1 MELHNLPYLFI
12 DSRAERKKSLHMVN
26 HYNYSELI
34 LVDFDLFESVI
45 NKTNLPQKQK
55 CKIENMNH
63 GKTAFWIAEG
73 KAYNFHGTKYA
84 EYLNKDQIVSLLPTC
99 ITIFISR

>member
-1 MELHNLPYLFI
+1 M
-12 DSRAERKKSLHMVN
+12 
-26 HYNYSELI
+26 
-34 LVDFDLFESVI
+34 DFDLFESVI

-55 CKIENMNH
+55 CKIENLNY
-63 GKTAFWIAEG
+63 GKNAFWIAEG

-84 EYLNKDQIVSLLPTC
+84 EYLNKDQIASLLPAC

>member
-45 NKTNLPQKQK
+45 NK
-55 CKIENMNH
+55 
-63 GKTAFWIAEG
+63 
-73 KAYNFHGTKYA
+73 
-84 EYLNKDQIVSLLPTC
+84 
-99 ITIFISR
+99 FISKTKVQNRKYESMQNCILNC